1 MLVRSKAKR
10 PRRKLRYEWDASKV
24 KALREHMDLTQT
36 AMADELG
43 VRQQTVSE
51 WECGQYQPRG
61 ASVKLLNLLAER
73 AKFKY
78 GEAKE
83 GEKTA
88 S

>member
-1 MLVRSKAKR
+1 MPTKAKR
-10 PRRKLRYEWDASKV
+10 PRRKLRYEWDADKV

-36 AMADELG
+36 KMAEELG

-61 ASVKLLNLLAER
+61 ASAKLLNLLAER

-78 GEAKE
+78 GEAQE
-83 GEKTA
+83 EAQTA
-88 S
+88 P